1 MSDLIERLRTIVFAP
16 IEMDA
21 INCCKEAAAEIESL
35 NEEINKLKGW
45 LSKAPHEPDC
55 ASLTPRPM
63 SISAYFDYKPPN
75 CNCYKDRFLY
85 EQEQEA
91 RTDHEFS
98 YQSTSRHE

>member
-1 MSDLIERLRTIVFAP
+1 
-16 IEMDA
+16 MDVSKKKVVVDQSREVA
-21 INCCKEAAAEIESL
+21 SL
-35 NEEINKLKGW
+35 NEKINKLKGW
-45 LSKAPHEPDC
+45 LLKAPHEPDC

-63 SISAYFDYKPPN
+63 SISAYFNYKPPN

-98 YQSTSRHE
+98 Y